1 MNSNNQETY
10 LKEDEIDLRE
20 LFIKIWAK
28 KIFIVSFTFI
38 VTILAAAYTLT
49 KTPIYEGKVLIEI
62 GNYKLD
68 NSNNNNSNN
77 NSNILIDNANAL
89 VQKLN
94 ILFIDMKKNVKNK
107 EVEITNISVPKKQDS
122 FIEIT
127 ANGINN
133 DLIKKDI
140 LGIVKYISTSHKSIL
155 EDVKNRREL
164 QINNINRKINNIKNN
179 EIKLLE
185 ERVSLQNQTIEDLK
199 SQLKIIDENL
209 KKIEKINPTL
219 AALKLMEKRDISNF
233 ILKISEDLMETKNK
247 KDILN
252 TTILSQLEEER
263 NLIQSLLLPHNYK
276 NTQIVGKIL
285 INDYAIKP
293 KKTLIVIV
301 SFITGLILAIFL
313 VFLIDFIRGF
323 KETED
328 KLNFK

>member
-28 KIFIVSFTFI
+28 KIFIISFTFI
-38 VTILAAAYTLT
+38 VTILAAVYTLT

-68 NSNNNNSNN
+68 NSNN

>member
-68 NSNNNNSNN
+68 NSNNN

-252 TTILSQLEEER
+252 TSILSQLEEER